1 MTDSGLQ
8 MLSALVIR
16 ALNCI
21 CVVADCFNT
30 AVNNTSLHIKTM
42 MHFRG
47 KRHSQNNDII
57 VHHEC
62 CLKHSLFSVV
72 HYSFCSGA
80 EVFQLF
86 LCMCDCFVIVCD
98 CSSVRAYGFAEQ
110 TERRACSYK
119 YISEWVGGDCPLD
132 FTSLNTEECTKTSG
146 SIQRCSFLKVYF
158 IWVEHSFALQWWV
171 FFFFKKALLCHS
183 LEIVRN
189 R

>member
-21 CVVADCFNT
+21 CVVADCFST
-30 AVNNTSLHIKTM
+30 AVNNTYLHFKTM

-98 CSSVRAYGFAEQ
+98 CSSVCAYGFMMLS
-110 TERRACSYK
+110 RRREGRVRINIYLSGL
-119 YISEWVGGDCPLD
+119 VGIARLILPVLTLRNVQRLLGL
-132 FTSLNTEECTKTSG
+132 SSG
-146 SIQRCSFLKVYF
+146 ALFLGG
-158 IWVEHSFALQWWV
+158 
-171 FFFFKKALLCHS
+171 
-183 LEIVRN
+183 
-189 R
+189 